1 MKYQDLLNGFLLRNL
16 NYKPVDENLV
26 GEQEIGNM
34 LVKIPEGLIYCMKDT
49 LAYYPYDFPDF
60 QLRGVTDQNIY
71 RDERTRL
78 FLLLY
83 PLMIGERI
91 KYLQQFGRM
100 DDAKA
105 LSEKYKN
112 ILRK

>member
-1 MKYQDLLNGFLLRNL
+1 M
-16 NYKPVDENLV
+16 

-34 LVKIPEGLIYCMKDT
+34 LVKIPEGLIYSMKDT
-49 LAYYPYDFPDF
+49 LAYYPYDFPNF
-60 QLRGVTDQNIY
+60 RLRGVTDQNMY

-83 PLMIGERI
+83 PIMIRERI
-91 KYLQQFGRM
+91 KYLQQFGKTNQA
-100 DDAKA
+100 DA
-105 LSEKYKN
+105 LSEKYES